1 MKIGSII
8 SIINA
13 NIKIWYLKIL
23 NNEKKIL
30 PYKILI
36 NLTDLCNSRCVFCEI
51 WKIKPKDEINL
62 NHIKELFQSLNKNLI
77 WLSLSGGEVTLVKY
91 YYEMVDLAVEQCRN
105 LKILAFTTNAL
116 AVDRA
121 VEFAKYAKKKG
132 LDVLITISLDGDEET
147 HDKLRGIK
155 GNYKKCVKLYE
166 KLKSENINVN
176 YGITVSD
183 SNGEFIENK
192 FKFYKEKIRAV
203 TFVHSEGIYKIE
215 NQQED
220 KKILKSLK
228 TIYQNY
234 LIRNIQEIIEK
245 IHIKISIKFLK
256 EMRKKNIIPCE
267 VLNTSSHIMP
277 NGDIKPCMFMN
288 SIGNIKEGDFAKIYN
303 SDNTNLVRN
312 DIKKDRCPKCWMNCY
327 SPHSIMQNP
336 IKSLLH
342 LLF

>member
-121 VEFAKYAKKKG
+121 VEFAKYAKKK
-132 LDVLITISLDGDEET
+132 V
-147 HDKLRGIK
+147 
-155 GNYKKCVKLYE
+155 
-166 KLKSENINVN
+166 
-176 YGITVSD
+176 
-183 SNGEFIENK
+183 
-192 FKFYKEKIRAV
+192 
-203 TFVHSEGIYKIE
+203 
-215 NQQED
+215 
-220 KKILKSLK
+220 
-228 TIYQNY
+228 
-234 LIRNIQEIIEK
+234 
-245 IHIKISIKFLK
+245 
-256 EMRKKNIIPCE
+256 
-267 VLNTSSHIMP
+267 
-277 NGDIKPCMFMN
+277 
-288 SIGNIKEGDFAKIYN
+288 
-303 SDNTNLVRN
+303 
-312 DIKKDRCPKCWMNCY
+312 
-327 SPHSIMQNP
+327 
-336 IKSLLH
+336 
-342 LLF
+342 